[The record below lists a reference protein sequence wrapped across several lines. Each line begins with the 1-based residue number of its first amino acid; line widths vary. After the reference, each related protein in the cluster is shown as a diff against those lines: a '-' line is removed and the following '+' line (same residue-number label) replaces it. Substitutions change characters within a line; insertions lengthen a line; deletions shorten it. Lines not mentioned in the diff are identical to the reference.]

1 MKNKILIP
9 VILGII
15 FSLLYSCQ
23 DFIEVDLAKKSI
35 IVLAPANNTA
45 SSSSSQLFWWEEL
58 KGADKYNL
66 QIVKP
71 GFSSVQQLILDST
84 ITNNRFS
91 YSLLPGVYQW
101 RVRAMN
107 NSSYTEYVIYNL
119 TIDSSLNLSNLWV
132 SLMSPADNYSS
143 NSYTQAFTWQPLNN
157 ADSYLFQILLSGS
170 VIGTQTL
177 TTTTANFT
185 FTAEGTYQWRVLAQ
199 NGNSTSLAANATRN
213 IIIDNTPPAAPVL
226 TLPATNDSVPN
237 PVNLEWTADVSA
249 TMDSVFVYAD
259 TNLTVLVTSVLTTSL
274 SYSFTGTVGQDYFWR
289 IRSRDAAGNWSA
301 YSTRRKFFIEP

>member
-9 VILGII
+9 AIAGIV
-15 FSLLYSCQ
+15 FTLLYSCQ

-71 GFSSVQQLILDST
+71 GFSAVQQLILDST
-84 ITNNRFS
+84 ITNNQFS

-107 NSSYTEYVIYNL
+107 NSSYTQYITYNL
-119 TIDSSLNLSNLWV
+119 TIDSSLNLSNQWV

-143 NSYTQAFTWQPLNN
+143 NIYTHAFAWQPLMN
-157 ADSYLFQILLSGS
+157 AESYLFQILLSGS
-170 VIGTQTL
+170 VISTQTL
-177 TTTTANFT
+177 ATTTANYT
-185 FTAEGTYQWRVLAQ
+185 FIAEGSYQWRVLAQ
-199 NGNSTSLAANATRN
+199 NSNSTSLAANATRN
-213 IIIDNTPPAAPVL
+213 IIIDITPPTTPVL
-226 TLPATNDSVPN
+226 TLPTANDTVSN
-237 PVNLEWTADVSA
+237 PVNLEWTPDVSA

-259 TNLTVLVTSVLTTSL
+259 TNLTVLVTSILTTNYSF
-274 SYSFTGTVGQDYFWR
+274 SFTGTIGQDYFWR
-289 IRSRDAAGNWSA
+289 VRSRDAAGNWSA
-301 YSTRRKFFIEP
+301 YATRRKFIIAP

>member
-1 MKNKILIP
+1 MKNKILISA
-9 VILGII
+9 ISSI
-15 FSLLYSCQ
+15 FFTLLYSCQ

-71 GFSSVQQLILDST
+71 GFSAVQQLILDST
-84 ITNNRFS
+84 ITNNQFS

-107 NSSYTEYVIYNL
+107 NSSYTQYITYNL
-119 TIDSSLNLSNLWV
+119 TIDSSLDLSSQWV

-143 NSYTQAFTWQPLNN
+143 NNYTHAFAWQSLMN

-170 VIGTQTL
+170 VISTQTL
-177 TTTTANFT
+177 ATTTANYT
-185 FTAEGTYQWRVLAQ
+185 FIAEGSYQWRVLAQ
-199 NGNSTSLAANATRN
+199 NSNSTSLAANATRN
-213 IIIDNTPPAAPVL
+213 ISIDNTPPTAPVL
-226 TLPATNDSVPN
+226 TLPTANDTVSN
-237 PVNLEWTADVSA
+237 PVNLEWTPDVSA

-259 TNLTVLVTSVLTTSL
+259 TNLTVLVTSILTTNFSF
-274 SYSFTGTVGQDYFWR
+274 SFTGTIGQDYFWR
-289 IRSRDAAGNWSA
+289 VRSRDAAGNWSA
-301 YSTRRKFFIEP
+301 YATRRKFIIAP